1 MNKQSRLPL
10 GSVIGILGGGQLGR
24 MLSLSASQ
32 LGFKTHIYDPDFNAP
47 AKQVTNLSSTFKYD
61 DIKKKMEAT
70 MAQLVKKMGLKS
82 VVKHLVGKGGMS
94 YFIDDPK
101 EAKKLQT
108 NYFYRYNTSLNGLM
122 IHHDIPPE
130 EFLKY
135 VHTIDLSFMKEDM
148 IMRNE
153 LEKLDMEKFIFTNG
167 SAEHAKNILTHL
179 GVYDLFGRDKVF
191 DIQDAGYIP
200 KPEAKTFD
208 LMLKKFEINPKETI
222 YIEDIAK
229 NLSIGYERGCI
240 TVWLI
245 NDEHFGK
252 MDSDKDYISHKIE
265 NLSLFLKEIRL
276 LKSK

>member
-1 MNKQSRLPL
+1 MNLKEKKYLLLDLDGVCYGKHNNYSLEKVFGQVSKRMTEFISKRLR
-10 GSVIGILGGGQLGR
+10 I
-24 MLSLSASQ
+24 
-32 LGFKTHIYDPDFNAP
+32 N
-47 AKQVTNLSSTFKYD
+47 
-61 DIKKKMEAT
+61 ME
-70 MAQLVKKMGLKS
+70 
-82 VVKHLVGKGGMS
+82 
-94 YFIDDPK
+94 

-108 NYFYRYNTSLNGLM
+108 DYFYRYNTSLNGLM

-135 VHTIDLSFMKEDM
+135 VHTIDLSFMKKDE

-153 LEKLDMEKFIFTNG
+153 LLQLNMEKFIFTNG
-167 SAEHAKNILTHL
+167 SAEHAKNILSHL
-179 GVYDLFGRDKVF
+179 GIYDLFGRDRIF
-191 DIQDAGYIP
+191 DIQDAGYVP

-208 LMLKKFEINPKETI
+208 LMVKKFGINPEQTI

-229 NLSIGYERGCI
+229 NLSIGHERGCT

-276 LKSK
+276 LKSS

>member
-1 MNKQSRLPL
+1 MKSLKEMKYLLLDLDGVCYGSHNGYPL
-10 GSVIGILGGGQLGR
+10 EKVFGLVSKRMTLFIQEKLGLDE
-24 MLSLSASQ
+24 
-32 LGFKTHIYDPDFNAP
+32 KK
-47 AKQVTNLSSTFKYD
+47 AK
-61 DIKKKMEAT
+61 E
-70 MAQLVKKMGLKS
+70 
-82 VVKHLVGKGGMS
+82 
-94 YFIDDPK
+94 
-101 EAKKLQT
+101 LQT
-108 NYFYRYNTSLNGLM
+108 NYFYKYNTSLNGLM

-130 EFLKY
+130 EFLRY
-135 VHTIDLSFMKEDM
+135 VHTIDLSFMKEDK

-191 DIQDAGYIP
+191 DIKDAGYVP

-208 LMLKKFEINPKETI
+208 LMVEKFGLNPKETI

-229 NLSIGYERGCI
+229 NLSIGYERGCA

-276 LKSK
+276 LKSQ

>member
-1 MNKQSRLPL
+1 MVSK
-10 GSVIGILGGGQLGR
+10 R
-24 MLSLSASQ
+24 MTKFIQEKLNLDE
-32 LGFKTHIYDPDFNAP
+32 KK
-47 AKQVTNLSSTFKYD
+47 AK
-61 DIKKKMEAT
+61 E
-70 MAQLVKKMGLKS
+70 
-82 VVKHLVGKGGMS
+82 
-94 YFIDDPK
+94 
-101 EAKKLQT
+101 LQT
-108 NYFYRYNTSLNGLM
+108 DYFYKYNTSLNGLM
-122 IHHDIPPE
+122 LHHNVVGE

-135 VHTIDLSFMKEDM
+135 VHDIDISFMKEDK

-153 LEKLDMEKFIFTNG
+153 IKQLDMEKFIFTNG

-179 GVYDLFGRDKVF
+179 GIYDLFGRDKVF
-191 DIQDAGYIP
+191 DIQDAGYVP

-208 LMLKKFEINPKETI
+208 LMVEKFGINPKETI

-229 NLSIGYERGCI
+229 NLSIGHERGCT

-276 LKSK
+276 LKSQ